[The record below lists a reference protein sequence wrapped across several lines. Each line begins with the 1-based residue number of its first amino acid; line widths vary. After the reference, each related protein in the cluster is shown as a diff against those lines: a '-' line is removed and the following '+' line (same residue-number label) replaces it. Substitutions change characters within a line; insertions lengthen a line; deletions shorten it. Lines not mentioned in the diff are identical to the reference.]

1 MNYIKVSNVKLNI
14 DATNEDAINSAL
26 KIVGL
31 NRDDINDAE
40 IIKLSIDARKKPN
53 IKKIFSI
60 GFSTEE
66 NISPKDNIIVL
77 DKKPKYKYK
86 ITGTKELDSRPIV
99 IGFGPAGMFA
109 SYLLAINGYK
119 PIIIERGGKVDD
131 RVESVNNFW
140 DSNELNTESNVQF
153 GEGGAGAFSDGKLN
167 TGNKDKQN
175 RIKFVLDTFVKF
187 GAKEEIKYDFKPHIG
202 TDVLTKLVKNMRE
215 KIISNGGE
223 FLFNTKVIDI
233 TREEVIKVKTEDSEY
248 ETNLAILA
256 IGNASRDTFKMLI
269 ENGFELKAK
278 PFAVGLR
285 IEHKQTDINKNQ
297 YGFEDNRLGAA
308 PYKLTYHTES
318 GRSVYSFCM
327 CPGGY
332 VVNSSSENSGIVV
345 NGMSYSTRDGEN
357 ANSAIVCS
365 VSPEDYLHDNPINAI
380 AFQRTI
386 EKLAFEEGEGKIPVQ
401 KYIDFKNNVK
411 TTELGSIKPNIKG
424 EYTLANLRNVLPPF
438 ISDQIIEGIEHF
450 GKIIYGFNEDDA
462 ILSGVESRTSSPVRI
477 VRDNNFES
485 NIKGVYPIGEG
496 AGYAGGIVSS
506 AVDGIKLFEK
516 IIEKYK
522 PF

>member
-1 MNYIKVSNVKLNI
+1 
-14 DATNEDAINSAL
+14 
-26 KIVGL
+26 
-31 NRDDINDAE
+31 
-40 IIKLSIDARKKPN
+40 
-53 IKKIFSI
+53 
-60 GFSTEE
+60 
-66 NISPKDNIIVL
+66 
-77 DKKPKYKYK
+77 
-86 ITGTKELDSRPIV
+86 
-99 IGFGPAGMFA
+99 
-109 SYLLAINGYK
+109 
-119 PIIIERGGKVDD
+119 
-131 RVESVNNFW
+131 
-140 DSNELNTESNVQF
+140 
-153 GEGGAGAFSDGKLN
+153 
-167 TGNKDKQN
+167 
-175 RIKFVLDTFVKF
+175 
-187 GAKEEIKYDFKPHIG
+187 
-202 TDVLTKLVKNMRE
+202 
-215 KIISNGGE
+215 
-223 FLFNTKVIDI
+223 
-233 TREEVIKVKTEDSEY
+233 
-248 ETNLAILA
+248 
-256 IGNASRDTFKMLI
+256 
-269 ENGFELKAK
+269 
-278 PFAVGLR
+278 
-285 IEHKQTDINKNQ
+285 
-297 YGFEDNRLGAA
+297 
-308 PYKLTYHTES
+308 
-318 GRSVYSFCM
+318 M

-450 GKIIYGFNEDDA
+450 GKIIDGFNEDDA

-477 VRDNNFES
+477 VRDDNFES